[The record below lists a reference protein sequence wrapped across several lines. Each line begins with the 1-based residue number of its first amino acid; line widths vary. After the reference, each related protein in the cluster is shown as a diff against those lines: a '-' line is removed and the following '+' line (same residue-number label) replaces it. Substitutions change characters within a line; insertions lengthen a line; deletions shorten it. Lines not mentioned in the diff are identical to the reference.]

1 MSNGIFF
8 HNDCWNNGHNN
19 HNNTFKSSN
28 IILHLMFGINQKT
41 KITKKLKNKT
51 IYGGF
56 WVRMLAGII
65 DFVIL
70 WVIYLILLFIPIFG
84 WIIGLFASWLYFAVQ
99 HSSSKQATLGMRAL
113 DLKIADENLNKISF
127 WRASGNYFVSY
138 ISGLILFIGFLMIAF
153 TKRKQ
158 GLHNL
163 VSRTVFLR
171 AK

>member
-1 MSNGIFF
+1 MTVGIM
-8 HNDCWNNGHNN
+8 G
-19 HNNTFKSSN
+19 TIIT
-28 IILHLMFGINQKT
+28 IILLSPPILSFILCLALIKNKNY
-41 KITKKLKNKT
+41 KKLKNKT

-113 DLKIADENLNKISF
+113 DLKIADENLDKISF